1 MDKIAQ
7 GNQAAALEH
16 CAGQHRIAIMDHGI
30 CAASDPQENLCELR
44 VGNPATMPGQ
54 CQQCSLDFQFSCSV
68 QMGQGSPG
76 SPEKEMTCAL

>member
-44 VGNPATMPGQ
+44 VGDPATMPGQ
-54 CQQCSLDFQFSCSV
+54 CQQCSVEFQSAQCKWGKV
-68 QMGQGSPG
+68 AQEAQR
-76 SPEKEMTCAL
+76 KR